1 MKLAALTMSAVPP
14 ARSRVMSWSVAMRA
28 KTVNEGN
35 RTLSPEMF
43 EKRRGT
49 RTRNALGGALVALI
63 HEKPFDEITVQD
75 VLDRARVSRS
85 TFYAHYRDKS
95 DLFFSDAEEFC
106 TRFANADVSPRIA
119 PVRELLE
126 HVAEMEWFIAA
137 LTEAGQLQDLLD
149 IMRGCFARSFEQ
161 RLGDSATAFA
171 LAGALISLMTW
182 WLDHGCRES
191 PAQMDAIFHR
201 LVTRDQ
207 AASIISRS

>member
-1 MKLAALTMSAVPP
+1 MRTKAV
-14 ARSRVMSWSVAMRA
+14 
-28 KTVNEGN
+28 NDGN
-35 RTLSPEMF
+35 RTLTPEMF

-106 TRFANADVSPRIA
+106 TRFANAEVSPRLA
-119 PVRELLE
+119 PVRELFD
-126 HVAEMEWFIAA
+126 HVAHMEWFVAA
-137 LTEAGQLQDLLD
+137 LAEAGQLQDLLD

-182 WLDHGCRES
+182 WLDHGRRES

-201 LVTRDQ
+201 LVTRNQ
-207 AASIISRS
+207 AASIMSRS

>member
-1 MKLAALTMSAVPP
+1 
-14 ARSRVMSWSVAMRA
+14 
-28 KTVNEGN
+28 
-35 RTLSPEMF
+35 
-43 EKRRGT
+43 
-49 RTRNALGGALVALI
+49 
-63 HEKPFDEITVQD
+63 
-75 VLDRARVSRS
+75 LD
-85 TFYAHYRDKS
+85 
-95 DLFFSDAEEFC
+95 
-106 TRFANADVSPRIA
+106 
-119 PVRELLE
+119 
-126 HVAEMEWFIAA
+126 HVAQMKWFIAA
-137 LTEAGQLQDLLD
+137 LVEAGQLQDLLD